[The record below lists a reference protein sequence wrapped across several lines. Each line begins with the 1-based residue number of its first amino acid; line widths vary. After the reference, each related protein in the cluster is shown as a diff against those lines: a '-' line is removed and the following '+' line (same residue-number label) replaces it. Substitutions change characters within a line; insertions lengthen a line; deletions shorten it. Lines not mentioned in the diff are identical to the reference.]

1 MFVAQVVQNM
11 AYKVF
16 FLLLIKDG
24 IMKEIGER
32 LKETRENMGISV
44 EEAAEDL
51 KIRPAQLENIEDGNK
66 EAFKDVFY
74 LKFFI
79 RDYAK
84 YLGLDYEALTEEFNE
99 YLFDYTSKLSLD
111 DIKKASQQTKKTV
124 KKIKSPYTL
133 ERKQQRTIPPALIYL
148 LIVLVIS
155 IIIYCIIL
163 IATDKKGEED
173 DIIKVDT
180 MEEKK

>member
-1 MFVAQVVQNM
+1 
-11 AYKVF
+11 
-16 FLLLIKDG
+16 
-24 IMKEIGER
+24 MKEIGER
-32 LKETRENMGISV
+32 LRETRENMGISV

-111 DIKKASQQTKKTV
+111 DIKKASQAQKKQV
-124 KKIKSPYTL
+124 KKIASPYTL
-133 ERKQQRTIPPALIYL
+133 EHKQKKSIPPVLIYA
-148 LIVLVIS
+148 LIVLVLA
-155 IIIYCIIL
+155 IIIYCIVL
-163 IATDKKGEED
+163 IATDNKNNEEN
-173 DIIKVDT
+173 DIIKADNN
-180 MEEKK
+180 MEEKYEFA